1 MIEIK
6 IEGKIFKLV
15 TAEDLKDLKHAV
27 KKLTEILKEEKSYPE
42 DLFDRF
48 LKEVEKW

>member
-1 MIEIK
+1 MK
-6 IEGKIFKLV
+6 INEKEYKLL
-15 TAEDLKDLKHAV
+15 TSEDLKELKHIIR
-27 KKLTEILKEEKSYPE
+27 KLTEILKEEKAYPE